1 MTDFNADPTPING
14 YPLQFFSGEHNPE
27 AGGGEYFIGASPMGI
42 DLFGQYATSVYPLHA
57 GHIRRFVFQ
66 IRVRG
71 TLGSAE
77 PGRLYLSQGE
87 IYLELTGAG
96 HEICS
101 GAHSVNGEVY
111 WDQLLCVVHGDLERG
126 PAPQPCSRCSPRRDR
141 LAASSLGLPCPIR
154 RCSPLLLRWDV
165 QARRGGRARRS
176 VHSVPG

>member
-1 MTDFNADPTPING
+1 MPNPNFDDPPTPING

-42 DLFGQYATSVYPLHA
+42 DLFGQYATSVYPLYA
-57 GHIRRFVFQ
+57 GHVRRFVFQ
-66 IRVRG
+66 IRVNG

-126 PAPQPCSRCSPRRDR
+126 MFEIPEEFLRQRYLQFYISAPD
-141 LAASSLGLPCPIR
+141 LATLPTNVSYFGQLWIEP
-154 RCSPLLLRWDV
+154 
-165 QARRGGRARRS
+165 
-176 VHSVPG
+176 